1 MLSTNIYWPLLAG
14 MGFPDVSVVKNQL
27 AMQKTQVESLGR
39 EDPLEEEMAT
49 HSRIIA
55 WEELSWWP
63 SESAFHV
70 GDAGSIPDQRTKIPH
85 AVGLLSVCSGALMPE
100 RKRTLVFLPEKSLRQ
115 RSPEGYSPWG
125 HNESHMT

>member
-1 MLSTNIYWPLLAG
+1 

-100 RKRTLVFLPEKSLRQ
+100 RKRTLVFLHEKSLRQ